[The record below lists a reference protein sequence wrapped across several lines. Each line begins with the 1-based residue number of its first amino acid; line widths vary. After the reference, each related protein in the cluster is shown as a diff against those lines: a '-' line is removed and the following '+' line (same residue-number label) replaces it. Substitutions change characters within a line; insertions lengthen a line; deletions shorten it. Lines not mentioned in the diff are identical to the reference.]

1 MTSDNHLNIGNNDYT
16 MGKVWH
22 LVFVYGTLM
31 SKANTIRSLS
41 KFGAD
46 AEFVSDTMT
55 SSSSFEMLD
64 LGHFPGVID
73 SASGN
78 RVAGELWRVTNRV
91 FKEMDI
97 IEGYPDFYTRK
108 MIPTDHGIAWM
119 YYLPESASNNYHTHK
134 VSEKQGVL
142 SWLELS
148 QPLSP
153 QY

>member
-1 MTSDNHLNIGNNDYT
+1 MTSDN
-16 MGKVWH
+16 WH

-31 SKANTIRSLS
+31 QKAGSIRSLD
-41 KFGAD
+41 KFGTE
-46 AEFVSDTMT
+46 AEFVSDTVT
-55 SSSSFEMLD
+55 SSRQFDMLN

-91 FKEMDI
+91 FSELDL

-108 MIPTDHGIAWM
+108 MVPTEHGIAWM
-119 YYLPESASNNYHTHK
+119 YYLPESLHEDQFTQKIPSNSK
-134 VSEKQGVL
+134 GVL
-142 SWLELS
+142 SWLESL

-153 QY
+153 VS